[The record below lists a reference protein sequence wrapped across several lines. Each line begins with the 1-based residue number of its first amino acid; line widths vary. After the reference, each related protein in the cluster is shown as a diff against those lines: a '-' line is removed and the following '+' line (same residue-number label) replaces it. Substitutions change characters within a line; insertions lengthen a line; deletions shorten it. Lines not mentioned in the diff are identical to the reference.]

1 MGGEKCVLLP
11 HFATKDLET
20 AKVNLRPRKYFRK
33 SARIRTESS
42 LSNCSYALITSFGGY
57 VLRNASLG
65 DDVIL

>member
-1 MGGEKCVLLP
+1 MGGEKCVLLLP

-42 LSNCSYALITSFGGY
+42 LCNCSYALMTSWGGMF
-57 VLRNASLG
+57 LEMHL
-65 DDVIL
+65 